1 MSNFA
6 WYRFREEKEMFQRK
20 SVGRVKKK
28 GIWREEQGGSEEGTK
43 ITNSQ
48 DIPSIYQ

>member
-28 GIWREEQGGSEEGTK
+28 KYLERRARRIRRGDK
-43 ITNSQ
+43 K
-48 DIPSIYQ
+48 

>member
-28 GIWREEQGGSEEGTK
+28 VFGEKSKEDQKRGQK
-43 ITNSQ
+43 
-48 DIPSIYQ
+48 